1 MNVRVSAT
9 RRAARLIAVLAIALG
24 ALVGLPAANGVAHAD
39 TPTINCDSAQFGRSS
54 ADRADWRT
62 CQELAGTAQCVWNNG
77 RGSYTIA
84 LGYDNPTSSNLY
96 AATPVNGQGGPNNSL
111 TANGGYAENPDHVS
125 TFWTGVSETA
135 FTVTWSPTRRQ
146 PYVTWQLMGH
156 TYNFS
161 TKSVPGCQTK
171 PVPIMGNGLA
181 IGLGLGLLVLALL
194 AANRRSVS
202 RLRVAHWL
210 RRTA

>member
-1 MNVRVSAT
+1 VKVGVSVT

-24 ALVGLPAANGVAHAD
+24 ALVGLPAATGVAHAD
-39 TPTINCDSAQFGRSS
+39 TPTINCDDAQSGRTS
-54 ADRADWRT
+54 ADRADWST
-62 CQELAGTAQCVWNNG
+62 CQELVGTAQCVWNNG

-84 LGYDNPTSSNLY
+84 LGYNNPTSSNLY
-96 AATPVNGQGGPNNSL
+96 ASIPVDGQGGANNSL

-146 PYVTWQLMGH
+146 PYVTWQLMGQ

-161 TKSVPGCQTK
+161 TTSVPACQTK

-181 IGLGLGLLVLALL
+181 IGLGLGLLVLAML
-194 AANRRSVS
+194 AVNRRSVS
-202 RLRVAHWL
+202 RLRVTHWL
-210 RRTA
+210 RHTA